1 VRRQDAAAILMDYYP
16 HNLREMLQ
24 AQGKLLSFREKLLLL
39 QRVTASVSWL
49 ASNYI
54 CHRDIKPENI
64 MISQERLPKLV
75 DFGSCC
81 PVYGAGPSHLQVSE
95 TRRKCASI

>member
-1 VRRQDAAAILMDYYP
+1 MDYYP
-16 HNLREMLQ
+16 QNLRELLVS
-24 AQGKLLSFREKLLLL
+24 QGKLLSLKEKLVLL
-39 QRVTASVSWL
+39 QRIAGAVSWL

-81 PVYGAGPSHLQVSE
+81 PVHGAGTGHLQVSE
-95 TRRKCASI
+95 TRRNKRGI